1 MTQRPSLAAQNRQR
15 PSSAIYIGSLTSIS
29 TPPELPRLPEPPSPG
44 GSSNASD
51 TGLPSPPAT
60 NSTGSV
66 GDDSSGTGS
75 LRKRTST
82 TAHRSS
88 YSAPSIDMY
97 GERADQS
104 RSKAYKKHNHTSNTN
119 LTDDDDDDDPPYDYD
134 YDHDQNTTAQFN
146 SLGRSRSHTLT
157 SAPLPKQEEHNSAL
171 ERVRSLTERNRMVRP
186 RRLSTVLCLSNFTL
200 WYLQSCPDCALLTWI
215 SMALP

>member
-1 MTQRPSLAAQNRQR
+1 MTPRPSLAAQNRQR

-66 GDDSSGTGS
+66 GDDTGTGS

-82 TAHRSS
+82 ATHRSS

-97 GERADQS
+97 GERVDPQ
-104 RSKAYKKHNHTSNTN
+104 RSKTYKKHNHNSNTN
-119 LTDDDDDDDPPYDYD
+119 MTDDEDDPPYHND
-134 YDHDQNTTAQFN
+134 YDHDQDTTARFN

-157 SAPLPKQEEHNSAL
+157 SAPPKQEEHNSAL
-171 ERVRSLTERNRMVRP
+171 ERVRSLTERNRMVRL
-186 RRLSTVLCLSNFTL
+186 RRLYTILCLSTPLHDICNLPDCFTL
-200 WYLQSCPDCALLTWI
+200 DLDGASLT
-215 SMALP
+215 